1 MPRTS
6 NRLSGAGVIPQPGIQ
21 SFARATKP
29 GVSLDP
35 TTKPQKEVTAVSAA
49 PSLHPSPSK
58 KRKLTELENVGGPQP
73 QPDGGDQNGRIEE
86 EEQQQQQQKEKA
98 QAQDEVNEL
107 DATPSKVLR
116 FNDLTVES
124 PHPRSGHR
132 VLARSSPSV
141 RSQLRSTRGTVH
153 GTTVPDTP
161 SRRGRT
167 VKRATAPRSQ
177 SQPQLLQTTLDAYVP
192 RPACLDDFLRLH
204 SSFLKALTLHSAHN
218 GAAAAADLRD
228 FLRSVER
235 IWRKRKVVVKDLQ
248 RIVWVWEQAQLQA
261 QLPTL
266 AKGAAGVRVQQQSTT
281 SKPVFRLANY
291 GLGRVCLE
299 RVATATSNRTDQID
313 ETEWQE
319 QFEQTLDLLW
329 EKALDSGVGK
339 GQDRELTAV
348 QFLENMGLSPVH
360 ESLTPLTSFRKGQ
373 QRLQD
378 LKGGIIRMKMEKFRA
393 GVKGASKDGD
403 NDNSDNKNNA
413 AKPAE
418 AAPSRRKGLLDRIKN
433 KELRQSTLPPP
444 PSKDMLARQSAVE
457 RVEDVASVLA
467 SLRPAGY
474 VGSGIKA
481 MLAAQRKPFQIPV
494 IVQHVQDS
502 VRNPI
507 SKQEVEVCLEV
518 LARTDVAG
526 AWVNLVPVN
535 KVNMVV
541 LKSCADVNP
550 KELGAKA
557 ASLKIDV

>member
-6 NRLSGAGVIPQPGIQ
+6 SRLSGAGVIPQPGIQ

-29 GVSLDP
+29 GVSLEPSAKAQQTDP
-35 TTKPQKEVTAVSAA
+35 KQKEVAGTAAA

-58 KRKLTELENVGGPQP
+58 KRKLTELENVGGPQL
-73 QPDGGDQNGRIEE
+73 QPEGEQNAKIDEE
-86 EEQQQQQQKEKA
+86 KEKE
-98 QAQDEVNEL
+98 QSEL

-116 FNDLTVES
+116 FNDLTVQS
-124 PHPRSGHR
+124 PQPPRSGGHR

-153 GTTVPDTP
+153 GSVPDTP

-167 VKRATAPRSQ
+167 VKRATAPRSH
-177 SQPQLLQTTLDAYVP
+177 SQPQLLQTTLDVYVP
-192 RPACLDDFLRLH
+192 RPACLDDLLRLH

-228 FLRSVER
+228 FLRCVER
-235 IWRKRKVVVKDLQ
+235 LWRKRKVVVKDLQ
-248 RIVWVWEQAQLQA
+248 RIVWIWEQAQTQA
-261 QLPTL
+261 QMSQGP
-266 AKGAAGVRVQQQSTT
+266 GVQRSTNA
-281 SKPVFRLANY
+281 KPVFRLANY

-299 RVATATSNRTDQID
+299 RVASAQTDRTDQID

-329 EKALDSGVGK
+329 EKALDSGAAGK
-339 GQDRELTAV
+339 GPDREQMAV
-348 QFLENMGLSPVH
+348 QFIENLGLSPVH
-360 ESLTPLTSFRKGQ
+360 ESLTPLATFRKGQ

-378 LKGGIIRMKMEKFRA
+378 LKGGIIRLKMEKFRA
-393 GVKGASKDGD
+393 GVKGASNDD
-403 NDNSDNKNNA
+403 NDDKKNNA

-444 PSKDMLARQSAVE
+444 PSKDMLVRQSAVE

-481 MLAAQRKPFQIPV
+481 MLAAQRKPYQIAV

-507 SKQEVEVCLEV
+507 SQQEVEVCIEV
-518 LARTDVAG
+518 LARPDIAG
-526 AWVNLVPVN
+526 NWVNLVPVN

-550 KELGAKA
+550 KELGVKA
-557 ASLKIDV
+557 CGLKIGHD